1 MRHKLIAISKAKAKL
16 LELARKVNE
25 EGEAYVLTRD
35 GEAVGALIPME
46 SYEAFLET
54 SDVLSDQE
62 TLKNLEAA
70 IIDEKLDKLWK
81 RDKNG
86 KWSKAKKKRTAA

>member
-16 LELARKVNE
+16 LELTRKVSG
-25 EGEAYVLTRD
+25 EGEAYVLTKD
-35 GEAVGALIPME
+35 GEAIGALIPME
-46 SYEAFLET
+46 IYESLLET
-54 SDVLSDQE
+54 SDVLADQE

-70 IIDEKLDKLWK
+70 LKDEKTQNLWK

-86 KWSKAKKKRTAA
+86 RWVKLKKKSAA